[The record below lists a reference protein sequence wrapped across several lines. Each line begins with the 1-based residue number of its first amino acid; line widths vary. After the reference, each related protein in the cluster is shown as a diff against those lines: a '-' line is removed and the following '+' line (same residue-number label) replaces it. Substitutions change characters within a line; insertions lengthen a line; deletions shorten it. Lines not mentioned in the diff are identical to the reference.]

1 MKAFRFM
8 LKLKMDTEALDFA
21 RTEVNKLSAIG
32 QHVSAARWYEMLAEP
47 AAAAESWLKAERK
60 DKAFPLY
67 EQLGD
72 WARAAE
78 LAEASGHLDKAEML
92 YGRAGNQEAQAR
104 VKAMPR
110 VEKPKLP
117 EPPKE
122 KDDDGE
128 GEEAKP

>member
-21 RTEVNKLSAIG
+21 RAEVTKLTAIG

-47 AAAAESWLKAERK
+47 ASAAEAWLKADRK

-67 EQLGD
+67 EQLGE

-78 LAEASGHLDKAEML
+78 LAEASGHLDKAEQL
-92 YGRAGNQEAQAR
+92 YGRAGNHEAAAR

-110 VEKPKLP
+110 VEKPKLAEP
-117 EPPKE
+117 EKTE
-122 KDDDGE
+122 DEADADGT
-128 GEEAKP
+128 